1 MNHLSFYW
9 LQPDK
14 NKLIEALKSEFCKL
28 VEQSILSNNIV
39 LPPIPDV
46 VIKIQQLSSNESTTI
61 KEVAETLLADPGLT
75 ANVIRVSNSAVFNRS
90 NITCNSAIT
99 AVSRLGIYRVRDLV
113 TAQAIEELKNSTNFN
128 AECNDLLKKS
138 ARSSRDFAA
147 VMTLVC
153 QCMAKHKEE
162 DDSFHLEPE
171 KALLTGLLADIGIF
185 CLISEF
191 YEYQN
196 SGNYLDFDIATQIFN
211 SRCSYVSK
219 IVLTLWGFDQD
230 FINVATNKVNGHKQ
244 DGDSISYL
252 DIARMANHLLMFRN
266 KDKCIDEHEVE
277 ITALGAEALYELSN
291 LSDSDFNDRI
301 QDVIKQSGL

>member
-14 NKLIEALKSEFCKL
+14 EKQIDALKSDFCKL

-46 VIKIQQLSSNESTTI
+46 VIKIQQLSSNESATI

-90 NITCNSAIT
+90 NITCNSAVT

-113 TAQAIEELKNSTNFN
+113 TAQAIEELKNSTNLN
-128 AECNDLLKKS
+128 AECNQLLKKS
-138 ARSSRDFAA
+138 ALSSRDFAA

-153 QCMAKHKEE
+153 QSMIKHKEL
-162 DDSFHLEPE
+162 DDTFTLEPE

-185 CLISEF
+185 CLISEY

-196 SGNYLDFDIATQIFN
+196 AGNYLSFDIATQIFN

-219 IVLTLWGFDQD
+219 IVLSLWGFDQD
-230 FINVATNKVNGHKQ
+230 FIDVATNKTTNSNQSESV
-244 DGDSISYL
+244 SYL
-252 DIARMANHLLMFRN
+252 DIARMANHLLMFRS
-266 KDKCIDEHEVE
+266 DDSSIDEHDVE

-291 LSDSDFNDRI
+291 LSDADFRSRI
-301 QDVIKQSGL
+301 KEVIKQSGL